1 MAQPDFKDLA
11 RRMVEQG
18 GGTWLFEWYDKHG
31 LKALS
36 ASTYR
41 ATEYEWYVDD
51 IRVVVTFGY
60 TPDELAA
67 CTKYDLSGLPVD
79 WEHAVEYRIE
89 SCGMF
94 DVLEREMIK

>member
-1 MAQPDFKDLA
+1 MKTSYRDLA

-51 IRVVVTFGY
+51 VRVVVTFGY
-60 TPDELAA
+60 TPDEIAA
-67 CTKYDLSGLPVD
+67 CPKYDLSGLPVD
-79 WEHAVEYRIE
+79 WAHAVEYRIE

-94 DVLEREMIK
+94 NVLEREMIK